1 MSVYRQSELTLTFC
15 LDKTWHRQQIPTR
28 DEDTRMAGP
37 PSYPDTGST
46 GEDTG
51 TPPGPR
57 PGGRSRLRTAVVAI
71 LVIAA
76 LAVMVILHLTGTL
89 GAGTHG

>member
-1 MSVYRQSELTLTFC
+1 MT
-15 LDKTWHRQQIPTR
+15 
-28 DEDTRMAGP
+28 GP

-46 GEDTG
+46 SEDTG
-51 TPPGPR
+51 PR
-57 PGGRSRLRTAVVAI
+57 SGGGRSPLRTVVIAV

>member
-1 MSVYRQSELTLTFC
+1 
-15 LDKTWHRQQIPTR
+15 
-28 DEDTRMAGP
+28 MAGP
-37 PSYPDTGST
+37 PSYPDTSST

-51 TPPGPR
+51 SRPG
-57 PGGRSRLRTAVVAI
+57 GGRSRLRTAVIAV

>member
-1 MSVYRQSELTLTFC
+1 
-15 LDKTWHRQQIPTR
+15 
-28 DEDTRMAGP
+28 MAGP

-46 GEDTG
+46 SEDTG
-51 TPPGPR
+51 PPPG
-57 PGGRSRLRTAVVAI
+57 GGRSRLRTGVITV

-76 LAVMVILHLTGTL
+76 LAALVILHLTGVL

>member
-1 MSVYRQSELTLTFC
+1 
-15 LDKTWHRQQIPTR
+15 
-28 DEDTRMAGP
+28 MARP
-37 PSYPDTGST
+37 PSYPDTAST
-46 GEDTG
+46 SEGTG
-51 TPPGPR
+51 GPR
-57 PGGRSRLRTAVVAI
+57 PGGRSRLRTAVIAV

>member
-1 MSVYRQSELTLTFC
+1 MVS
-15 LDKTWHRQQIPTR
+15 
-28 DEDTRMAGP
+28 P

-46 GEDTG
+46 SEDTG
-51 TPPGPR
+51 PPPGAR
-57 PGGRSRLRTAVVAI
+57 PGRGRSRLRTAVIAV
-71 LVIAA
+71 LVVAA

>member
-1 MSVYRQSELTLTFC
+1 
-15 LDKTWHRQQIPTR
+15 
-28 DEDTRMAGP
+28 MAGP
-37 PSYPDTGST
+37 PSYPETGST
-46 GEDTG
+46 SEDTG
-51 TPPGPR
+51 NPR
-57 PGGRSRLRTAVVAI
+57 LGGGRSRLRTVVIAF

>member
-1 MSVYRQSELTLTFC
+1 MT
-15 LDKTWHRQQIPTR
+15 
-28 DEDTRMAGP
+28 GP

-46 GEDTG
+46 GAGQDAARAARSG
-51 TPPGPR
+51 RPR
-57 PGGRSRLRTAVVAI
+57 WRTAAIVV

-76 LAVMVILHLTGTL
+76 LAVMVILHLTGTF

>member
-1 MSVYRQSELTLTFC
+1 
-15 LDKTWHRQQIPTR
+15 
-28 DEDTRMAGP
+28 MARP

-46 GEDTG
+46 SEDTG
-51 TPPGPR
+51 SQR
-57 PGGRSRLRTAVVAI
+57 PGSGRSPLRTVVIAV
-71 LVIAA
+71 LVIAV

>member
-1 MSVYRQSELTLTFC
+1 MT
-15 LDKTWHRQQIPTR
+15 
-28 DEDTRMAGP
+28 GP

-46 GEDTG
+46 SQAVG
-51 TPPGPR
+51 PPPPVRPR
-57 PGGRSRLRTAVVAI
+57 WRTAAIVV

-76 LAVMVILHLTGTL
+76 LAVMVILHLTGNL

>member
-1 MSVYRQSELTLTFC
+1 
-15 LDKTWHRQQIPTR
+15 
-28 DEDTRMAGP
+28 MAGP

-46 GEDTG
+46 SEDTG
-51 TPPGPR
+51 PPGAR
-57 PGGRSRLRTAVVAI
+57 PGRGRSRLRTAVIAV

-76 LAVMVILHLTGTL
+76 LTVMVILHLTGVL